1 MAPQTPNTETILGRF
16 SEPTSTW
23 FNGAFPHPTAAQLGA
38 WDSISRGNHTLVIA
52 PTGSGKTLSAFLWS
66 LDQLLH
72 GKQHQAAGEKPQSN
86 KTQSNKTQSDKTLR
100 SEKETKKSRSKKKRT
115 RVLYISP
122 LKALGTDV
130 ERNLR
135 APLIG
140 ITQTAKHLT
149 QAADNGTTTDITADN
164 AVLDTNTTPEITVG
178 IRTGDT
184 PVNQRRKLISSPPDI
199 LITTPES
206 LYLML
211 TSKARETLSNVETVI
226 IDEVHALASTK
237 RGAHLAVSLERLDSL
252 LAKPAQRIG
261 LSATVEPR
269 QEVAR
274 FLGGNQPVTIVAP
287 PAEKTWDLRVTV
299 PVPDLSDLAT
309 APAPQTG
316 LPTDVASAS
325 IWPHIEE
332 RVLSL
337 IRAHRSTIVF
347 VNSRRLAEKLT
358 TALNELNTRHENERT
373 GTETPVP
380 DIVMAHHGSVSKER
394 RAAIEESLKT
404 GALTCVVATSS
415 LELGIDMGDVD
426 LVLQIESPGAVSA
439 GLQRVG
445 RAGHHVGAESHGH
458 FFPKHRNDLVSTTIT
473 VQRMREGLIETMAI
487 PANPLDVLAQ
497 HTVAA
502 AALDTLD
509 VETWYDTLRRS
520 APYAS
525 LPHSAYIAVL
535 DLLAGKYPSADFA
548 ELRPRIIWDRDEGT
562 ITARPGAQRLAVT
575 SGGTIP
581 DRGLFGVFLADGD
594 QAGTGNKRVGEL
606 DEEMVYE
613 TRIGEVIQLGASAWR
628 IQDITFDRVLVTPA
642 AGEPGKLPFWHGDD
656 LSRPAELG
664 QALGAFQAR
673 IAHQPETETHTELT
687 NTGLDEWAAT
697 NLIRYIKVQEQA
709 TGRVPSDTHL
719 VIERFK
725 DELGDWRLI
734 LHSPWGK
741 AVHAPW
747 ALAVAARIEERY
759 GLDGSA
765 MAADDGIVVRLPLAE
780 DEPPGAEIFIF
791 EPEELEEIVTE
802 RVGGSALFA
811 ARFRECAARALLL
824 PRRDPGRRTPLWQQ
838 RQRAAQLLAVAA
850 KHPTFPI
857 VMETVR
863 EVLQD
868 VYDMPALRVLTQKL
882 ASRAVRITE
891 VETREPSPFAQSLL
905 FGYVAQFL
913 YEGDSPLAER
923 RAAALS
929 LDPKLLNEIMG
940 RGELRELLD
949 ADIIAAVEAEAQRL
963 TPSRRAWGL
972 EGAADLLRVLGPLNA
987 EELAARLNPP
997 DGQDDDGRTGGAGA
1011 HDGGADSDAGAGAAP
1026 HASVE
1031 DAAAWADEL
1040 VAQRRALKVRIRGSE
1055 MYAAIEDA
1063 ARLRDALGIPL
1074 PMGVPVAFLEP
1085 VEAPLEDLVLRY
1097 ARTHGP
1103 FTTEQAAHSLGLA
1116 NAVVIQTLRRLMQ
1129 DNRIECGEF
1138 TPGRTGGEWCDTEI
1152 LRRIR
1157 ARTLAALRSE
1167 VEPTPQDAYARFLL
1181 DWQDVGTGAGRGT
1194 QASHSADALRGLDG
1208 VYTVIEQ
1215 LAGVPLPASA
1225 WESYVFPARV
1235 TDYAPAM
1242 LEELLASGAVVFS
1255 GAGALAADDGW
1266 IAFHT
1271 TDTAALSLPLAM
1283 TDAVVANGADSKSP
1297 ADATNPGDAT
1307 STDDAAVHSTLHERV
1322 LGVLGSGGAFYVGQ
1336 IAQALAA
1343 DGADPG
1349 ATPVTDSVVGS
1360 VLWDLL
1366 WSGRVTND
1374 SFLPVRSLLTQGKA
1388 THQSRSRARTR
1399 TTRVGRAG
1407 LRGLR
1412 SASASKPA
1420 VLSPAERLN
1429 AGRWAALPAPETDP
1443 TLLAAA
1449 RAEMLLARY
1458 GVVTKGGASVEGA
1471 SFGTLYKVFQ
1481 RREETGT
1488 VRRGYFVE
1496 KLGAAQFALSG
1507 TVDRLREFVRD
1518 GDAPSAA
1525 LSDTSATFA
1534 TGTPAYSAVTL
1545 AATDPANPFGG
1556 VLPWPDP
1563 PAKARPGR
1571 KAGALVVMVDGH
1583 AALYVERG
1591 GRTVISWIDELAHH
1605 LTTASGA
1612 VPASASAADVQSAL
1626 TSIVAVSLVEALR
1639 RARSQVITL
1648 QKVNGEDILGTNLA
1662 AALLGAG
1669 FSSLPSGVRFRP
1681 DF

>member
-1 MAPQTPNTETILGRF
+1 MAPHTPDAETILGRF
-16 SEPTSTW
+16 SEPTRTW
-23 FNGAFPHPTAAQLGA
+23 FNGAFPQPTTAQLGA
-38 WDSISRGNHTLVIA
+38 WDSISQGNHTLVIA

-66 LDQLLH
+66 LDQLL
-72 GKQHQAAGEKPQSN
+72 QPRAAQTP
-86 KTQSNKTQSDKTLR
+86 
-100 SEKETKKSRSKKKRT
+100 SKKKRT

-140 ITQTAKHLT
+140 ITQTARQLN
-149 QAADNGTTTDITADN
+149 QAANSKTA
-164 AVLDTNTTPEITVG
+164 LENTASEIATPEITVG

-184 PVNQRRKLISSPPDI
+184 PVNQRRKLISNPPDI

-211 TSKARETLSNVETVI
+211 TSKARETLSNIDTVI

-237 RGAHLAVSLERLDSL
+237 RGAHLAVSLERLDNL
-252 LAKPAQRIG
+252 LSKPAQRIG
-261 LSATVEPR
+261 LSATVEPHE
-269 QEVAR
+269 EVAR

-287 PAEKTWDLRVTV
+287 PSEKTWDLRVTV
-299 PVPDLSDLAT
+299 PVPDLADLAA

-426 LVLQIESPGAVSA
+426 LVIQIESPGAVSA

-509 VETWYDTLRRS
+509 VETWYDTVRRS

-628 IQDITFDRVLVTPA
+628 IEDITFDRVLVTPA

-673 IAHQPETETHTELT
+673 IAHQPETETHAELIA
-687 NTGLDEWAAT
+687 TGLDEWAAT
-697 NLIRYIKVQEQA
+697 NLIRYIKDQEQA

-725 DELGDWRLI
+725 DELGDWRLV

-747 ALAVAARIEERY
+747 ALAVSARIEERY

-791 EPEELEEIVTE
+791 EPDELEDIVTE

-868 VYDMPALRVLTQKL
+868 VYDMPALRVLTEKL

-905 FGYVAQFL
+905 FGYLAQFL

-929 LDPKLLNEIMG
+929 LDPKLLNEILG

-963 TPSRRAWGL
+963 APSRRAWGL
-972 EGAADLLRVLGPLNA
+972 EGVADLLRVLGPLNA
-987 EELAARLNPP
+987 EDLAARLNPP
-997 DGQDDDGRTGGAGA
+997 DGQDDGDGAGSAVTPDGRADDADAASAPHGAA
-1011 HDGGADSDAGAGAAP
+1011 PYVAAP

-1031 DAAAWADEL
+1031 VAAAWADEL
-1040 VAQRRALKVRIRGSE
+1040 VAQRRALKVRIRGAE
-1055 MYAAIEDA
+1055 VYAAIEDA

-1097 ARTHGP
+1097 ARSHGP

-1116 NAVVIQTLRRLMQ
+1116 NAVVIQTLRRLVQ
-1129 DNRIECGEF
+1129 GNRIEAGEF
-1138 TPGRTGGEWCDTEI
+1138 TPGRTGGEWCDIEI

-1181 DWQDVGTGAGRGT
+1181 DWQDVGTGAGPGT
-1194 QASHSADALRGLDG
+1194 KASHSADALRGVDG
-1208 VYTVIEQ
+1208 VYAVIEQ

-1235 TDYAPAM
+1235 ADYAPAM
-1242 LEELLASGAVVFS
+1242 LEELLASGDVVFS

-1271 TDTAALSLPLAM
+1271 TDTVALSLPLAM
-1283 TDAVVANGADSKSP
+1283 PDGVVAKSADAKGGTGAATGADYA
-1297 ADATNPGDAT
+1297 ADPPEVAT
-1307 STDDAAVHSTLHERV
+1307 HSTLHERV
-1322 LGVLGSGGAFYVGQ
+1322 LRVLGSGGAFYVGQ

-1343 DGADPG
+1343 DGGDPV
-1349 ATPVTDSVVGS
+1349 AESVVGS
-1360 VLWDLL
+1360 ILWDLL

-1471 SFGTLYKVFQ
+1471 SFGTLYKIFQ

-1518 GDAPSAA
+1518 NDAPAA
-1525 LSDTSATFA
+1525 APSATFA
-1534 TGTPAYSAVTL
+1534 TGTPAYTAVTL

>member
-373 GTETPVP
+373 GTERAVP

-394 RAAIEESLKT
+394 RATIEESLKT
-404 GALTCVVATSS
+404 GTLTCVVATSS

-426 LVLQIESPGAVSA
+426 LVIQIESPGAVSA

-458 FFPKHRNDLVSTTIT
+458 FFPKHRSDLVSTTIT

-824 PRRDPGRRTPLWQQ
+824 PCRDPGRRTPLWQQ

-929 LDPKLLNEIMG
+929 LDPKLLNEILG

-972 EGAADLLRVLGPLNA
+972 EGAADLLRVLGPLST

-997 DGQDDDGRTGGAGA
+997 DGGTASA
-1011 HDGGADSDAGAGAAP
+1011 PHVPAP

-1040 VAQRRALKVRIRGSE
+1040 VAQRRALKLRVRGAE
-1055 MYAAIEDA
+1055 VYAAIEDA

-1085 VEAPLEDLVLRY
+1085 FEAPLEDLVLRY

-1103 FTTEQAAHSLGLA
+1103 FTTEQAARTLGLA
-1116 NAVVIQTLRRLMQ
+1116 NAVVVQTLRRLVQ
-1129 DNRIECGEF
+1129 DNRVEAGEF
-1138 TPGRTGGEWCDTEI
+1138 TPGRTGGEWCDIEI

-1181 DWQDVGTGAGRGT
+1181 DWQDVAAGAGQGMRHG
-1194 QASHSADALRGLDG
+1194 ADTLRGVDG

-1235 TDYAPAM
+1235 ADYAPAM
-1242 LEELLASGAVVFS
+1242 LEELLASGDVVFS

-1283 TDAVVANGADSKSP
+1283 PDAVAAS
-1297 ADATNPGDAT
+1297 ADATGVADVTDAT
-1307 STDDAAVHSTLHERV
+1307 AATYATDATDPAAPSTPAGAAVPSDAAAHSTVHERV
-1322 LGVLGSGGAFYVGQ
+1322 LEVLGSGGAFYVGQ

-1343 DGADPG
+1343 DGGDPV
-1349 ATPVTDSVVGS
+1349 AESVVGS

-1374 SFLPVRSLLTQGKA
+1374 SFLPVRSLLSQGKA
-1388 THQSRSRARTR
+1388 THQSRSRARAR
-1399 TTRVGRAG
+1399 TARVGRAG

-1412 SASASKPA
+1412 SMSVSKPA
-1420 VLSPAERLN
+1420 VLSTAERLN
-1429 AGRWAALPAPETDP
+1429 AGRWATLPAPETDP

-1518 GDAPSAA
+1518 NDAPAA
-1525 LSDTSATFA
+1525 APSATFA
-1534 TGTPAYSAVTL
+1534 TGTPAYTAVTL

>member
-1 MAPQTPNTETILGRF
+1 MAPQTPDAETILGRF
-16 SEPTSTW
+16 SEPTRTW
-23 FNGAFPHPTAAQLGA
+23 FNGAFPQPTTAQLGA
-38 WDSISRGNHTLVIA
+38 WDSISQGNHTLVIA

-66 LDQLLH
+66 LDQFL
-72 GKQHQAAGEKPQSN
+72 QPRA
-86 KTQSNKTQSDKTLR
+86 TQTP
-100 SEKETKKSRSKKKRT
+100 SKKKRT

-140 ITQTAKHLT
+140 ITQTARHLNQAAEAASDNT
-149 QAADNGTTTDITADN
+149 QANNTTSE
-164 AVLDTNTTPEITVG
+164 NTTPEITVG

-184 PVNQRRKLISSPPDI
+184 PVNQRRKLISNPPDI

-211 TSKARETLSNVETVI
+211 TSKARETLSNIDTVI

-237 RGAHLAVSLERLDSL
+237 RGAHLAVSLERLDNL
-252 LAKPAQRIG
+252 LAKPAQRVG
-261 LSATVEPR
+261 LSATVEPHE
-269 QEVAR
+269 EVAR

-287 PAEKTWDLRVTV
+287 PSEKTWDLRVTV
-299 PVPDLSDLAT
+299 PVPDLADLAT

-358 TALNELNTRHENERT
+358 TSLNELNTRHENERT

-426 LVLQIESPGAVSA
+426 LVIQIESPGAVSA

-509 VETWYDTLRRS
+509 VETWYDTVRRS

-628 IQDITFDRVLVTPA
+628 IEDITFDRVLVTPA

-673 IAHQPETETHTELT
+673 IAHQPETETHAELIA
-687 NTGLDEWAAT
+687 TGLDEWAAT
-697 NLIRYIKVQEQA
+697 NLIRYIKDQEQA

-725 DELGDWRLI
+725 DELGDWRLV

-747 ALAVAARIEERY
+747 ALAVSARIEERY

-791 EPEELEEIVTE
+791 EPDELEDIVTE

-868 VYDMPALRVLTQKL
+868 VYDMPALRALTEKL

-929 LDPKLLNEIMG
+929 LDPKLLNEILG

-949 ADIIAAVEAEAQRL
+949 ADIITAVEAEAQRL
-963 TPSRRAWGL
+963 APSRRAWGL

-997 DGQDDDGRTGGAGA
+997 DGQDNDGGASGAGA
-1011 HDGGADSDAGAGAAP
+1011 HDAGASAAPHVATSSTAAP

-1040 VAQRRALKVRIRGSE
+1040 VAQRRALKVRIRGAE
-1055 MYAAIEDA
+1055 VYAAIEDA

-1116 NAVVIQTLRRLMQ
+1116 NAVVIQTLRRLVQ
-1129 DNRIECGEF
+1129 DNRIESGEF
-1138 TPGRTGGEWCDTEI
+1138 TPGRTGGEWCDIEI

-1181 DWQDVGTGAGRGT
+1181 DWQDIGTGAGPGAK
-1194 QASHSADALRGLDG
+1194 ASYSSDALRGVDG

-1235 TDYAPAM
+1235 ADYAPAM
-1242 LEELLASGAVVFS
+1242 LEELLASGDVVFS

-1283 TDAVVANGADSKSP
+1283 PDEVVAKS
-1297 ADATNPGDAT
+1297 ADAKDGTGAAT
-1307 STDDAAVHSTLHERV
+1307 TDDDAAVHSTLHERV
-1322 LGVLGSGGAFYVGQ
+1322 LEVLGSGGAFYVGQ

-1343 DGADPG
+1343 DGTDPG
-1349 ATPVTDSVVGS
+1349 AAPVADSVVGS

-1412 SASASKPA
+1412 AAAASKPA
-1420 VLSPAERLN
+1420 VLSPSERLN

-1507 TVDRLREFVRD
+1507 TVDRLREFLHD
-1518 GDAPSAA
+1518 DDAS
-1525 LSDTSATFA
+1525 STFA

-1556 VLPWPDP
+1556 VLPWPAP

-1571 KAGALVVMVDGH
+1571 KAGALVVMVEGH

-1591 GRTVISWIDELAHH
+1591 GRTVISWLDDLAHQ
-1605 LTTASGA
+1605 LTETSGA
-1612 VPASASAADVQSAL
+1612 VPANASAADVRLAL
-1626 TSIVAVSLVEALR
+1626 TSAVAVSLVEALR
-1639 RARSQVITL
+1639 RARSQVITI
-1648 QKVNGEDILGTNLA
+1648 QKVNGEDILGTDLA
-1662 AALLGAG
+1662 AALTQAG
-1669 FSSLPSGVRFRP
+1669 FSSLPTGVRFRP

>member
-1 MAPQTPNTETILGRF
+1 MAPQTPDAETILGRF
-16 SEPTSTW
+16 SEPTRTW
-23 FNGAFPHPTAAQLGA
+23 FNGAFPQPTTAQLGA
-38 WDSISRGNHTLVIA
+38 WDSISQGNHTLVIA

-66 LDQLLH
+66 LDQLL
-72 GKQHQAAGEKPQSN
+72 QPRA
-86 KTQSNKTQSDKTLR
+86 TQTP
-100 SEKETKKSRSKKKRT
+100 SKKKRT

-140 ITQTAKHLT
+140 ITQTARHLNQAAEAASDNT
-149 QAADNGTTTDITADN
+149 QANNTTSE
-164 AVLDTNTTPEITVG
+164 NTTPEITVG

-184 PVNQRRKLISSPPDI
+184 PVNQRRKLISNPPDI

-211 TSKARETLSNVETVI
+211 TSKARETLSNIDTVI

-237 RGAHLAVSLERLDSL
+237 RGAHLAVSLERLDNL
-252 LAKPAQRIG
+252 LAKPAQRVG
-261 LSATVEPR
+261 LSATVEPHE
-269 QEVAR
+269 EVAR

-287 PAEKTWDLRVTV
+287 PSEKTWDLRVTV
-299 PVPDLSDLAT
+299 PVPDLADLAT

-373 GTETPVP
+373 GTETAVP

-426 LVLQIESPGAVSA
+426 LVIQIESPGAVSA

-473 VQRMREGLIETMAI
+473 VQRMHEGLIETMAI

-509 VETWYDTLRRS
+509 VETWYDTVRRS

-562 ITARPGAQRLAVT
+562 ITARSGAQRLAVT

-628 IQDITFDRVLVTPA
+628 IEDITFDRVLVTPA

-673 IAHQPETETHTELT
+673 IAHQPETETHAELIA
-687 NTGLDEWAAT
+687 TGLDEWAAT
-697 NLIRYIKVQEQA
+697 NLIRYIKDQEQA

-725 DELGDWRLI
+725 DELGDWRLV

-747 ALAVAARIEERY
+747 ALAVSARIEERY

-791 EPEELEEIVTE
+791 EPDELEDIVTE

-868 VYDMPALRVLTQKL
+868 VYDMPALRVLTEKL

-929 LDPKLLNEIMG
+929 LDPKLLNEILG

-963 TPSRRAWGL
+963 APSRRAWGL
-972 EGAADLLRVLGPLNA
+972 EGAADVLRVLGPLNA

-997 DGQDDDGRTGGAGA
+997 DGQDNDGGASGAGA
-1011 HDGGADSDAGAGAAP
+1011 HDAGASAAPHVAAP

-1040 VAQRRALKVRIRGSE
+1040 VAQRRALKVRIRGAE
-1055 MYAAIEDA
+1055 VYAAIEDA

-1116 NAVVIQTLRRLMQ
+1116 NAVVIQTLRRLVQ
-1129 DNRIECGEF
+1129 DNRIESGEF
-1138 TPGRTGGEWCDTEI
+1138 TPGRTGGEWCDIEI

-1242 LEELLASGAVVFS
+1242 LEELLASGDVVFS

-1271 TDTAALSLPLAM
+1271 TDTVALSLPLAM
-1283 TDAVVANGADSKSP
+1283 PDAVVAKSADAKGGTGAATGADYAADSP
-1297 ADATNPGDAT
+1297 EVAT
-1307 STDDAAVHSTLHERV
+1307 HSTVHERV
-1322 LGVLGSGGAFYVGQ
+1322 LEVLGSGGAFYVGQ

-1349 ATPVTDSVVGS
+1349 ATPVTDAVVGS

-1518 GDAPSAA
+1518 NDAPAVA
-1525 LSDTSATFA
+1525 PSATFA
-1534 TGTPAYSAVTL
+1534 TGTPAYTAVTL

>member
-1 MAPQTPNTETILGRF
+1 MAPQTPDAETILGRF
-16 SEPTSTW
+16 SEPTRTW
-23 FNGAFPHPTAAQLGA
+23 FNGAFPQPTTAQLGA
-38 WDSISRGNHTLVIA
+38 WDSISQGNHTLVIA

-66 LDQLLH
+66 LDQLL
-72 GKQHQAAGEKPQSN
+72 QPRA
-86 KTQSNKTQSDKTLR
+86 TQTP
-100 SEKETKKSRSKKKRT
+100 SKKKRT

-140 ITQTAKHLT
+140 ITQTARHLN
-149 QAADNGTTTDITADN
+149 QAADAASESTLEN
-164 AVLDTNTTPEITVG
+164 AVLDTSTTPEITVG

-184 PVNQRRKLISSPPDI
+184 PVNQRRKLISNPPDI

-237 RGAHLAVSLERLDSL
+237 RGAHLAVSLERLDNIL
-252 LAKPAQRIG
+252 KKPAQRIG
-261 LSATVEPR
+261 LSATVEPHE
-269 QEVAR
+269 EVAR

-287 PAEKTWDLRVTV
+287 PADKTWDLRVTV
-299 PVPDLSDLAT
+299 PVPDLADLAT

-337 IRAHRSTIVF
+337 IRSHRSTIVF

-426 LVLQIESPGAVSA
+426 LVIQIESPGAVSA
-439 GLQRVG
+439 GLQRIG

-628 IQDITFDRVLVTPA
+628 IQDITFDSVLVTPA

-664 QALGAFQAR
+664 QALGAFQSR

-697 NLIRYIKVQEQA
+697 NLIRYIKDQEQA
-709 TGRVPSDTHL
+709 TERVSSDTHL

-747 ALAVAARIEERY
+747 ALAVSARIEERY

-765 MAADDGIVVRLPLAE
+765 MAADDGIVVRLPLAQ

-868 VYDMPALRVLTQKL
+868 VYDMPALRQLTQKL

-929 LDPKLLNEIMG
+929 LDPKLLNEILG

-972 EGAADLLRVLGPLNA
+972 EGASDLLRVLGPLST

-997 DGQDDDGRTGGAGA
+997 DGSTASA
-1011 HDGGADSDAGAGAAP
+1011 PHVPAP
-1026 HASVE
+1026 HAPVE

-1040 VAQRRALKVRIRGSE
+1040 VAQRRALKLRVHGAE
-1055 MYAAIEDA
+1055 VYAAIEDA
-1063 ARLRDALGIPL
+1063 PRLRDALGIPL

-1103 FTTEQAAHSLGLA
+1103 FTTEQAARTLGLA
-1116 NAVVIQTLRRLMQ
+1116 NAVVVQTLRRLVQ
-1129 DNRIECGEF
+1129 DNRVEAGEF
-1138 TPGRTGGEWCDTEI
+1138 TPGRTGGEWCDIEI

-1181 DWQDVGTGAGRGT
+1181 DWQDVAANAGQGTGHG
-1194 QASHSADALRGLDG
+1194 ADALRGVDG

-1235 TDYAPAM
+1235 ADYAPAM
-1242 LEELLASGAVVFS
+1242 LEELLASGDVVFS

-1283 TDAVVANGADSKSP
+1283 PDAVVAKSADAKDGTGAATSP
-1297 ADATNPGDAT
+1297 ADA
-1307 STDDAAVHSTLHERV
+1307 AAHSTVHERV
-1322 LGVLGSGGAFYVGQ
+1322 LEILGSGGAFYMGQ

-1343 DGADPG
+1343 DGGDPV
-1349 ATPVTDSVVGS
+1349 AESVVGS

-1374 SFLPVRSLLTQGKA
+1374 SFLPVRSLLSQGKA
-1388 THQSRSRARTR
+1388 THQSRSRARAR
-1399 TTRVGRAG
+1399 TARVGRAG

-1412 SASASKPA
+1412 SMSASKPS

-1429 AGRWAALPAPETDP
+1429 AGRWATLPAPETDP

-1449 RAEMLLARY
+1449 RVEMLLARY

-1471 SFGTLYKVFQ
+1471 SFGALYKVFQ

-1525 LSDTSATFA
+1525 PSVTSATFA

-1556 VLPWPDP
+1556 VLPWPTP

-1591 GRTVISWIDELAHH
+1591 GRTVISWIDDLAHH
-1605 LTTASGA
+1605 FTTAGGPAAMPAGA
-1612 VPASASAADVQSAL
+1612 SEADARSAVTSA
-1626 TSIVAVSLVEALR
+1626 VAVSLVEALQ
-1639 RARSQVITL
+1639 RARSQVITI
-1648 QKVNGEDILGTNLA
+1648 QKVNGEDILGTELA
-1662 AALLGAG
+1662 AALANAG

>member
-1 MAPQTPNTETILGRF
+1 MAPHTPDAETILGRF
-16 SEPTSTW
+16 SEPTRTW
-23 FNGAFPHPTAAQLGA
+23 FNGAFPQPTAAQLGA
-38 WDSISRGNHTLVIA
+38 WDSISQSNHTLVIA

-72 GKQHQAAGEKPQSN
+72 GKQPPAADEKPQG
-86 KTQSNKTQSDKTLR
+86 TEIDGT
-100 SEKETKKSRSKKKRT
+100 EKPSAEKRGKKKRT

-140 ITQTAKHLT
+140 ITQTARNLN
-149 QAADNGTTTDITADN
+149 QAADAN
-164 AVLDTNTTPEITVG
+164 ATPDATTPEILTPDITVG

-184 PVNQRRKLISSPPDI
+184 PANQRRKLISNPPDI

-211 TSKARETLSNVETVI
+211 TSKARETLSNIDTVI

-237 RGAHLAVSLERLDSL
+237 RGAHLAVSLERLDNL
-252 LAKPAQRIG
+252 LAKPAQRVG
-261 LSATVEPR
+261 LSATVEPHE
-269 QEVAR
+269 EVAR

-287 PAEKTWDLRVTV
+287 PSEKTWDLRVTV
-299 PVPDLSDLAT
+299 PVPDLADLAT

-373 GTETPVP
+373 GTETAVP

-426 LVLQIESPGAVSA
+426 LVIQIESPGAVSA

-473 VQRMREGLIETMAI
+473 VQRMHEGLIETMAI

-628 IQDITFDRVLVTPA
+628 IEDITFDRVLVTPA

-673 IAHQPETETHTELT
+673 IAHQPETETHAELIE
-687 NTGLDEWAAT
+687 TGLDEWAAT
-697 NLIRYIKVQEQA
+697 NLIRYIKDQQQA

-725 DELGDWRLI
+725 DELGDWRLV

-747 ALAVAARIEERY
+747 ALAVSARIEERY

-791 EPEELEEIVTE
+791 EPDELEDIVTE

-868 VYDMPALRVLTQKL
+868 VYDMPALRVLTEKL

-905 FGYVAQFL
+905 FGYLAQFL

-929 LDPKLLNEIMG
+929 LEPKLLNEILG

-963 TPSRRAWGL
+963 APSRRAWGL

-997 DGQDDDGRTGGAGA
+997 DGQDNDGGASGAGA
-1011 HDGGADSDAGAGAAP
+1011 HDAGASAAPHVAAP

-1040 VAQRRALKVRIRGSE
+1040 VAQRRALKVRIRGAE
-1055 MYAAIEDA
+1055 VYAAIEDA

-1242 LEELLASGAVVFS
+1242 LEELLASGDVVFS

-1283 TDAVVANGADSKSP
+1283 PDAVVANSADSKSP
-1297 ADATNPGDAT
+1297 AGATNPGDAT

-1388 THQSRSRARTR
+1388 THQSRSRART
-1399 TTRVGRAG
+1399 TRVGRAG

-1412 SASASKPA
+1412 SAVASKPA

-1471 SFGTLYKVFQ
+1471 SFGTLYKIFQ

-1518 GDAPSAA
+1518 DDAATAA
-1525 LSDTSATFA
+1525 PSATFA
-1534 TGTPAYSAVTL
+1534 TGTPAYTAVTL

-1583 AALYVERG
+1583 TALYVERG

>member
-1 MAPQTPNTETILGRF
+1 MAPQTPNAETILGRF
-16 SEPTSTW
+16 SEPTRTW
-23 FNGAFPHPTAAQLGA
+23 FNGAFPQPTTAQLGA
-38 WDSISRGNHTLVIA
+38 WDSISQGNHTLVIA

-66 LDQLLH
+66 LDQLL
-72 GKQHQAAGEKPQSN
+72 QPRA
-86 KTQSNKTQSDKTLR
+86 TQTPS
-100 SEKETKKSRSKKKRT
+100 KKKRSKKKRT

-140 ITQTAKHLT
+140 ITQTARHLNQAAEAASDNT
-149 QAADNGTTTDITADN
+149 QANNTTSE
-164 AVLDTNTTPEITVG
+164 NTTPEITVG

-184 PVNQRRKLISSPPDI
+184 PVNQRRKLISNPPDI

-211 TSKARETLSNVETVI
+211 TSKARETLSNVDTVI

-237 RGAHLAVSLERLDSL
+237 RGAHLAVSLERLDNL
-252 LAKPAQRIG
+252 LAKPAQRVG
-261 LSATVEPR
+261 LSATVEPHE
-269 QEVAR
+269 EVAR

-287 PAEKTWDLRVTV
+287 PSEKTWDLRVTV
-299 PVPDLSDLAT
+299 PVPDLADLAT

-426 LVLQIESPGAVSA
+426 LVIQIESPGAVSA

-509 VETWYDTLRRS
+509 VETWYDTVRRS

-535 DLLAGKYPSADFA
+535 DLLAGKYPSADFS

-628 IQDITFDRVLVTPA
+628 IEDITFDRVLVTPA

-673 IAHQPETETHTELT
+673 IAHQPETETHTELIA
-687 NTGLDEWAAT
+687 TGLDEWAAT
-697 NLIRYIKVQEQA
+697 NLIRYIKDQEQS

-725 DELGDWRLI
+725 DELGDWRLV

-747 ALAVAARIEERY
+747 ALAVSARIEERY

-791 EPEELEEIVTE
+791 EPDELEGIVTE

-868 VYDMPALRVLTQKL
+868 VYDMPALRVLTEKL

-929 LDPKLLNEIMG
+929 LDPKLLNEILG

-963 TPSRRAWGL
+963 APSRRAWGL

-997 DGQDDDGRTGGAGA
+997 DGQDDDDGAG
-1011 HDGGADSDAGAGAAP
+1011 DAGTASAP

-1031 DAAAWADEL
+1031 VAAAWADEL
-1040 VAQRRALKVRIRGSE
+1040 VVQRRALKVRLRGAE
-1055 MYAAIEDA
+1055 VYAAIEDA
-1063 ARLRDALGIPL
+1063 ARLTDALGIPL

-1116 NAVVIQTLRRLMQ
+1116 NAVVIQTLRRLVQ
-1129 DNRIECGEF
+1129 DNRIESGEF
-1138 TPGRTGGEWCDTEI
+1138 TPGRTGGEWCDIAI

-1181 DWQDVGTGAGRGT
+1181 DWQDIGTGAGPGAK
-1194 QASHSADALRGLDG
+1194 ASYSSDALRGVDG

-1235 TDYAPAM
+1235 VDYAPAM
-1242 LEELLASGAVVFS
+1242 LEELLASGDVVFS

-1283 TDAVVANGADSKSP
+1283 PDAVVAKS
-1297 ADATNPGDAT
+1297 ADAKDGTSAATGAT
-1307 STDDAAVHSTLHERV
+1307 SPGDAAVHSTLHERV
-1322 LGVLGSGGAFYVGQ
+1322 LEVLGSGGAFYVGQ

-1343 DGADPG
+1343 DGTDPG
-1349 ATPVTDSVVGS
+1349 ATPVATSVTDSVVGS

-1412 SASASKPA
+1412 SAAASKPA

-1429 AGRWAALPAPETDP
+1429 AGRWAALPTPETDP

-1488 VRRGYFVE
+1488 ARRGYFVE

-1507 TVDRLREFVRD
+1507 TVDRLREFVHDDDARV
-1518 GDAPSAA
+1518 GAPSVSTPSA
-1525 LSDTSATFA
+1525 DTPSGTFA

-1556 VLPWPDP
+1556 VLPWPTP

-1591 GRTVISWIDELAHH
+1591 GRTVISWLDDLAHH
-1605 LTTASGA
+1605 LTATSGA
-1612 VPASASAADVQSAL
+1612 ASASASAADVRLAL
-1626 TSIVAVSLVEALR
+1626 TSAVAVSLVEALR
-1639 RARSQVITL
+1639 RARSQVITI
-1648 QKVNGEDILGTNLA
+1648 QKVNGEDILGTDLA
-1662 AALLGAG
+1662 AALIEAG
-1669 FSSLPSGVRFRP
+1669 FSSLPTGVRFRP

>member
-1 MAPQTPNTETILGRF
+1 MGRF
-16 SEPTSTW
+16 SEPTRTW
-23 FNGAFPHPTAAQLGA
+23 FNGAFPQPTTAQLGA
-38 WDSISRGNHTLVIA
+38 WDSISQGNHTLVIA

-66 LDQLLH
+66 LDQLL
-72 GKQHQAAGEKPQSN
+72 QPRA
-86 KTQSNKTQSDKTLR
+86 TQTP
-100 SEKETKKSRSKKKRT
+100 SKKKRT

-140 ITQTAKHLT
+140 ITQTARHLNQAAEAASDNT
-149 QAADNGTTTDITADN
+149 QANNTTSE
-164 AVLDTNTTPEITVG
+164 NTTPEITVG

-184 PVNQRRKLISSPPDI
+184 PVNQRRKLISNPPDI

-211 TSKARETLSNVETVI
+211 TSKARETLSNIDTVI

-237 RGAHLAVSLERLDSL
+237 RGAHLAVSLERLDNL

-261 LSATVEPR
+261 LSATVEPHE
-269 QEVAR
+269 EVAR

-287 PAEKTWDLRVTV
+287 PSEKTWDLRVAV
-299 PVPDLSDLAT
+299 PVPDLADLAT

-373 GTETPVP
+373 GTETAVP

-426 LVLQIESPGAVSA
+426 LVIQIESPGAVSA

-473 VQRMREGLIETMAI
+473 VQRMHEGLIETMAI

-509 VETWYDTLRRS
+509 VETWYDTVRRS

-562 ITARPGAQRLAVT
+562 IAARPGAQRLAVT

-628 IQDITFDRVLVTPA
+628 IEDITFDRVLVTPA

-673 IAHQPETETHTELT
+673 IAHQPETETHAELIA
-687 NTGLDEWAAT
+687 TGLDEWAAT
-697 NLIRYIKVQEQA
+697 NLIRYIKDQEQA

-725 DELGDWRLI
+725 DELGDWRLV

-747 ALAVAARIEERY
+747 ALAVSARIEERY

-791 EPEELEEIVTE
+791 EPDELEDIVTE

-868 VYDMPALRVLTQKL
+868 VYDMPALRVLTEKL

-929 LDPKLLNEIMG
+929 LDPKLLNEILG

-949 ADIIAAVEAEAQRL
+949 ADIITAVEAEAQRL
-963 TPSRRAWGL
+963 APSRRAWGL

-997 DGQDDDGRTGGAGA
+997 DGQDNDGGASGAGA
-1011 HDGGADSDAGAGAAP
+1011 HDAGASAAPHVAAP

-1040 VAQRRALKVRIRGSE
+1040 VAQRRALKVRIRGAE
-1055 MYAAIEDA
+1055 VYAAIEDA

-1116 NAVVIQTLRRLMQ
+1116 NAVVIQTLRRLVQ
-1129 DNRIECGEF
+1129 DNRIESGEF
-1138 TPGRTGGEWCDTEI
+1138 TPGRTGGEWCDIEI

-1242 LEELLASGAVVFS
+1242 LEELLASGDVVFS

-1271 TDTAALSLPLAM
+1271 TDTVALSLPLAM
-1283 TDAVVANGADSKSP
+1283 PDAVVAKSADAKGGTGAATGADYAADSP
-1297 ADATNPGDAT
+1297 EVAT
-1307 STDDAAVHSTLHERV
+1307 HSTVHERV
-1322 LGVLGSGGAFYVGQ
+1322 LEVLGSGGAFYVGQ

-1349 ATPVTDSVVGS
+1349 ATPVTDAVVGS

-1374 SFLPVRSLLTQGKA
+1374 SFLPVRSLLMQGKA

-1429 AGRWAALPAPETDP
+1429 VGRWAALPAPETDP

-1518 GDAPSAA
+1518 NDAPAA
-1525 LSDTSATFA
+1525 APSATFA
-1534 TGTPAYSAVTL
+1534 TGTPAYTAVTL

>member
-1 MAPQTPNTETILGRF
+1 MAPQTPNAETILGRF
-16 SEPTSTW
+16 SEPTRTW
-23 FNGAFPHPTAAQLGA
+23 FNGAFPQPTRAQLGA
-38 WDSISRGNHTLVIA
+38 WDSISQGNHTLVIA

-66 LDQLLH
+66 LDRLL
-72 GKQHQAAGEKPQSN
+72 QPRA
-86 KTQSNKTQSDKTLR
+86 TQTPS
-100 SEKETKKSRSKKKRT
+100 KKKRSKKKRT

-135 APLIG
+135 SPLIG
-140 ITQTAKHLT
+140 ITQTARHLN
-149 QAADNGTTTDITADN
+149 QAADAN
-164 AVLDTNTTPEITVG
+164 ATPDANTNPEITVG

-184 PVNQRRKLISSPPDI
+184 PVNQRRKLISNPPDI

-211 TSKARETLSNVETVI
+211 TSKARETLSNVDTVI

-237 RGAHLAVSLERLDSL
+237 RGAHLAVSLERLDNL
-252 LAKPAQRIG
+252 LAKPAQRVG
-261 LSATVEPR
+261 LSATVEPHE
-269 QEVAR
+269 EVAR

-287 PAEKTWDLRVTV
+287 PSEKTWDLRVTV
-299 PVPDLSDLAT
+299 PVPDLADLAT

-316 LPTDVASAS
+316 LPTDVASGS

-373 GTETPVP
+373 GTETAVP

-404 GALTCVVATSS
+404 GTLTCVVATSS

-426 LVLQIESPGAVSA
+426 LVIQIESPGAVSA

-509 VETWYDTLRRS
+509 VETWYDTVRRS

-664 QALGAFQAR
+664 QALGEFQAR
-673 IAHQPETETHTELT
+673 IAHQPETETHAELIE
-687 NTGLDEWAAT
+687 TGLDEWAAT
-697 NLIRYIKVQEQA
+697 NLIRYIKDQEQA

-725 DELGDWRLI
+725 DELGDWRLV

-747 ALAVAARIEERY
+747 ALAVSARIEERY

-791 EPEELEEIVTE
+791 EPDELEDIVTD

-868 VYDMPALRVLTQKL
+868 VYDMPALRTLTEKL

-929 LDPKLLNEIMG
+929 LDPKLLNEILG

-963 TPSRRAWGL
+963 APSRRAWGL

-997 DGQDDDGRTGGAGA
+997 DGQDN
-1011 HDGGADSDAGAGAAP
+1011 DGGAASAPHIATSSTAAP

-1031 DAAAWADEL
+1031 VAAAWADEL
-1040 VAQRRALKVRIRGSE
+1040 VAQRRALKVRIRGAE
-1055 MYAAIEDA
+1055 VYAAIEDA

-1116 NAVVIQTLRRLMQ
+1116 NAVVIQTLRRLVQ
-1129 DNRIECGEF
+1129 DNRIESGEF
-1138 TPGRTGGEWCDTEI
+1138 TPGRTGGEWCDIEI

-1181 DWQDVGTGAGRGT
+1181 DWQDIGTGAGLGMPRD
-1194 QASHSADALRGLDG
+1194 SDALRGLDG

-1242 LEELLASGAVVFS
+1242 LEELLASGDVVFS

-1271 TDTAALSLPLAM
+1271 TDTVALSLPLAM
-1283 TDAVVANGADSKSP
+1283 PDAVVAKSADAKGGTGAATGADYAADSP
-1297 ADATNPGDAT
+1297 EVAT
-1307 STDDAAVHSTLHERV
+1307 HSTVHERV
-1322 LGVLGSGGAFYVGQ
+1322 LEVLGSGGAFYVGQ
-1336 IAQALAA
+1336 IAQTLAA

-1360 VLWDLL
+1360 ILWDLL

-1412 SASASKPA
+1412 SAAASKPA

-1518 GDAPSAA
+1518 NDAPAA
-1525 LSDTSATFA
+1525 APSATFA
-1534 TGTPAYSAVTL
+1534 TGTPAYTAVTL

>member
-1 MAPQTPNTETILGRF
+1 MAPQTPDAETILGRF
-16 SEPTSTW
+16 SEPTRTW
-23 FNGAFPHPTAAQLGA
+23 FNGAFPQPTAAQLGA
-38 WDSISRGNHTLVIA
+38 WDSISQSNHTLVIA

-66 LDQLLH
+66 LDQLL
-72 GKQHQAAGEKPQSN
+72 QPPAAQTP
-86 KTQSNKTQSDKTLR
+86 
-100 SEKETKKSRSKKKRT
+100 SKKKRT

-140 ITQTAKHLT
+140 ITQTARHLN
-149 QAADNGTTTDITADN
+149 QAADAN
-164 AVLDTNTTPEITVG
+164 ATPDATTPEILTPDITVG

-184 PVNQRRKLISSPPDI
+184 PVNQRRKLISNPPDI

-211 TSKARETLSNVETVI
+211 TSKARETLSNIDTVI

-237 RGAHLAVSLERLDSL
+237 RGAHLAVSLERLDNL

-261 LSATVEPR
+261 LSATVEPHE
-269 QEVAR
+269 EVAR

-287 PAEKTWDLRVTV
+287 PSEKTWDLRVTV
-299 PVPDLSDLAT
+299 PVPDLADLAT

-316 LPTDVASAS
+316 LPTDVASGS

-373 GTETPVP
+373 GTETAVP

-426 LVLQIESPGAVSA
+426 LVIQIESPGAVSA

-473 VQRMREGLIETMAI
+473 VQRMHEGLIETMAI

-509 VETWYDTLRRS
+509 VETWYDTVRRS

-562 ITARPGAQRLAVT
+562 IAARPGAQRLAVT

-628 IQDITFDRVLVTPA
+628 IEDITFDRVLVTPA

-673 IAHQPETETHTELT
+673 IAHQPETETHAELIE
-687 NTGLDEWAAT
+687 TGLDEWAAT
-697 NLIRYIKVQEQA
+697 NLIRYIKDQEQA

-725 DELGDWRLI
+725 DELGDWRLV

-747 ALAVAARIEERY
+747 ALAVSARIEERY

-791 EPEELEEIVTE
+791 EPDELEDIVTE

-868 VYDMPALRVLTQKL
+868 VYDMPALRVLTEKL

-929 LDPKLLNEIMG
+929 LDPKLLNEILG

-963 TPSRRAWGL
+963 APSRRAWGL
-972 EGAADLLRVLGPLNA
+972 EGAADVLRVLGPLNA

-997 DGQDDDGRTGGAGA
+997 DGQDNDGGASGAGA
-1011 HDGGADSDAGAGAAP
+1011 HDAGASAAPHVAAP

-1040 VAQRRALKVRIRGSE
+1040 VAQRRALKVRIRGAE
-1055 MYAAIEDA
+1055 VYAAIEDA

-1116 NAVVIQTLRRLMQ
+1116 NAVVIQTLRRLVQ
-1129 DNRIECGEF
+1129 DNRIESGEF
-1138 TPGRTGGEWCDTEI
+1138 TPGRTGGEWCDIEI

-1242 LEELLASGAVVFS
+1242 LEELLASGDVVFS

-1283 TDAVVANGADSKSP
+1283 TDAVVAKSADAKGGTGAATGADYAADSP
-1297 ADATNPGDAT
+1297 EVAT
-1307 STDDAAVHSTLHERV
+1307 HSTVHERV
-1322 LGVLGSGGAFYVGQ
+1322 LEVLGSGGAFYVGQ

-1349 ATPVTDSVVGS
+1349 ATPVTDAVVGS

-1429 AGRWAALPAPETDP
+1429 VGRWAALPAPETDP

-1518 GDAPSAA
+1518 NDAPAA
-1525 LSDTSATFA
+1525 APSATFA
-1534 TGTPAYSAVTL
+1534 TGTPAYTAVTL